1 MLRLPNT
8 EIWLIS
14 MNNLNFVFQRTFDYK
29 SHFWTSKNEYNLAG
43 GKTGFDTQETKLPSY
58 WETNFS
64 KICLG
69 MRIGNQTNFIT
80 INRQASS
87 LYSLIADGIYRATP
101 LGRNYWKTLIGSQ
114 ASLQPN
120 CNREGFNAACGR
132 RNGTR
137 DKVRVR
143 IGILGNNENDCRT
156 VDSRI
161 GFGMQGV
168 PWPNEINTCGNAARE
183 GDNGRQRIKTFGYI
197 LVQ

>member
-1 MLRLPNT
+1 
-8 EIWLIS
+8 

-114 ASLQPN
+114 ASLQLN

-143 IGILGNNENDCRT
+143 IGILGNNQNDCRT

-168 PWPNEINTCGNAARE
+168 PWPNEINTCGNAALE